1 MAAPPLDPT
10 GGRMTMWRNWTTHN
24 LIAHPL
30 SEIAHLLGLD
40 EWADLI
46 HDSTIPEHEPGTGR
60 G

>member
-1 MAAPPLDPT
+1 
-10 GGRMTMWRNWTTHN
+10 MTMWRNWTTHN